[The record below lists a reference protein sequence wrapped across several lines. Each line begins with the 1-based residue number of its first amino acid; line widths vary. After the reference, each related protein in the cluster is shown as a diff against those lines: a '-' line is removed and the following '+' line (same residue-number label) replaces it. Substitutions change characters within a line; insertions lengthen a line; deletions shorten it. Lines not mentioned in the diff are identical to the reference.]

1 MRGWGSA
8 GSDAGRAAEQ
18 LSSGSRVHGV
28 GERGRQPCPC
38 LLQTEEM
45 MLNVPSLPLQSFS
58 PAQLPEAHKS
68 CHFLLLKHSSLEVF
82 ASPFK
87 I

>member
-1 MRGWGSA
+1 MQA
-8 GSDAGRAAEQ
+8 GPQSSFHREVAFMELEKEADSPVRAFRKQ
-18 LSSGSRVHGV
+18 
-28 GERGRQPCPC
+28 
-38 LLQTEEM
+38 EM